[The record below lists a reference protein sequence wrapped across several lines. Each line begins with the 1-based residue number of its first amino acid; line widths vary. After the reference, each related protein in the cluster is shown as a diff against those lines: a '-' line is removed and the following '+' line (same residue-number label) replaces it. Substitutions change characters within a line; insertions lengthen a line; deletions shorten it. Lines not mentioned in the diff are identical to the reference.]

1 MAFMTGAPL
10 VPCFIERI
18 GPGRFKACAG
28 EPIVV
33 RRDRPRDEAI
43 QAAAQEFAES
53 AGRARPRRIP
63 STGITSTATGMRSAD
78 TLRSAALSDDRMD
91 PLTHIVVGRAV
102 VAAFDGDG
110 PAARGVAAAAILG
123 ALAPD
128 IDIGVALSGWDR
140 YLRVHEVGT
149 HSLAGALATAGLMAA
164 GVRFATRRGG
174 LEPPRRPGIGTPY
187 ALLAATA
194 AGAISHLGLDL
205 VSGARIRV
213 GWPFVQQRVSLPLVA
228 MADPWLIGICV
239 AGLLAFWPGGT
250 RLRTV
255 ARAILVAATAFLAFK
270 GALLHHA
277 LRMSPLATTA
287 FPAVE
292 AQWGSLTNWS
302 IFEHT
307 STAVRAW
314 AVNSRDRPAVVW
326 LSESVS
332 PDTPLVKASRS
343 LGYLSTIF
351 SVSTSSAFRS
361 RAGAATAARRC
372 CGQTSATA
380 GEKATARP
388 AAASG
393 PAARSALT
401 AGRSHRL

>member
-1 MAFMTGAPL
+1 
-10 VPCFIERI
+10 
-18 GPGRFKACAG
+18 
-28 EPIVV
+28 
-33 RRDRPRDEAI
+33 
-43 QAAAQEFAES
+43 
-53 AGRARPRRIP
+53 
-63 STGITSTATGMRSAD
+63 
-78 TLRSAALSDDRMD
+78 MD

-102 VAAFDGDG
+102 VAAYDGDG

-128 IDIGVALSGWDR
+128 IDIGVALFGWDR
-140 YLRVHEVGT
+140 YLRIHEVGT

-164 GVRFATRRGG
+164 GVRFATLRGG
-174 LEPPRRPGIGTPY
+174 GEPALRPGIGTPY

-255 ARAILVAATAFLAFK
+255 ARAILIAATAFLAFK

-326 LSESVS
+326 LSESIS

-343 LGYLSTIF
+343 LGTVHNFLSVHEF
-351 SVSTSSAFRS
+351 SFPIESGSGGGRTEVLWSDLRYCWREGAGSTRCGVW
-361 RAGAATAARRC
+361 AGGTFGPDGRVLTQVVKIGAVV
-372 CGQTSATA
+372 QT
-380 GEKATARP
+380 RP
-388 AAASG
+388 V
-393 PAARSALT
+393 P
-401 AGRSHRL
+401 